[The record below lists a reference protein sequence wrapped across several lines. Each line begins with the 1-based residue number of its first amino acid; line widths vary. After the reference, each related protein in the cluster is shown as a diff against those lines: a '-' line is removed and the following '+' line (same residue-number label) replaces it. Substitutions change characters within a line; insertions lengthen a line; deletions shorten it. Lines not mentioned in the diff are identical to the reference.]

1 MIKKKLLATS
11 KSLTGYIESHWI
23 FSTILPTSAVICK
36 QKPLHGN
43 EIVHYPQKQ
52 KFFNINQ
59 YHLVKFQKFHEQE
72 PYLNEPY
79 NVQRSVSFKLYFIF
93 KFS

>member
-11 KSLTGYIESHWI
+11 KNLTGYIESHWI

-43 EIVHYPQKQ
+43 EIVHYHQK
-52 KFFNINQ
+52 
-59 YHLVKFQKFHEQE
+59 
-72 PYLNEPY
+72 
-79 NVQRSVSFKLYFIF
+79 
-93 KFS
+93 